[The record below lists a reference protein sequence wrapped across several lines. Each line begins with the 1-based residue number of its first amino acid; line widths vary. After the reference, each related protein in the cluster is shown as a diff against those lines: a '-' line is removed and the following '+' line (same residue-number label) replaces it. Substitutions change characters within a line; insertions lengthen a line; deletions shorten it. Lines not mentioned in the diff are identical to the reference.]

1 MPIFCQTTSFLS
13 KTHCY
18 HFIFFFFKFSTR
30 NPPAVMAIFGQKAV
44 NSVKSTLFYG
54 PKKVNRTPFFF
65 HFFTKKSMLS
75 CSQFVMSYL
84 EKNSVLMSIFCPK
97 TSFFQK
103 HSALMSFDQIIHEN
117 PLQSLPYFVKKT
129 SFLPKRQDLMVITIY
144 IMGQNS
150 QQNAL
155 FSNF

>member
-54 PKKVNRTPFFF
+54 PKKVNRTPFFSIF
-65 HFFTKKSMLS
+65 LRRNQCSHAHSLS
-75 CSQFVMSYL
+75 CPIS
-84 EKNSVLMSIFCPK
+84 KK
-97 TSFFQK
+97 TVF
-103 HSALMSFDQIIHEN
+103 LC
-117 PLQSLPYFVKKT
+117 PYFVQKPHSLRNTVLLCHLTKLFMKTPCSHYHISSKKHH
-129 SFLPKRQDLMVITIY
+129 FC
-144 IMGQNS
+144 QNDKI
-150 QQNAL
+150 L
-155 FSNF
+155 W